1 MNSNA
6 ELANHDEHQ
15 WKRTLNKISTTASVL
30 CAIECALQPVI
41 LTALPLMGALD
52 ARAIGSFHNAG
63 KLLASYVVL
72 PVGGA
77 AVAFNFMEHR
87 RVAISGLGVFGLG
100 LIWGAHR
107 SRPIGV
113 FGSRF
118 ANIFRVNHNL
128 VSILGATALVSS
140 NYMSHMK

>member
-1 MNSNA
+1 MDSNVEIA
-6 ELANHDEHQ
+6 KQDEHE
-15 WKRTLNKISTTASVL
+15 WKRTVSKISTAASVL
-30 CAIECALQPVI
+30 CAIECALQPVV

-63 KLLASYVVL
+63 KMLAQYVVL

-77 AVAFNFMEHR
+77 AVAFNYMEHR
-87 RVAISGLGVFGLG
+87 RLSISGLGVFGLG

-107 SRPIGV
+107 SRPIGF
-113 FGSRF
+113 FGSTIT
-118 ANIFRVNHNL
+118 NLFRANHNL
-128 VSILGATALVSS
+128 LSILGATALVSS